1 MDNIDFKIQKEKLLD
16 LANEIM
22 SKKQPEY
29 TNQDEDVF
37 YNFKNTAKSL
47 GLEPME
53 VWAVF
58 FHKHIQ
64 AILTHAHNPNM
75 DEAEPIESRYADA
88 LNYLFLGYGLI
99 IENKKN
105 AKVF

>member
-1 MDNIDFKIQKEKLLD
+1 MD

-29 TNQDEDVF
+29 TNQNEDVF

-58 FHKHIQ
+58 FHKHSSNI
-64 AILTHAHNPNM
+64 N
-75 DEAEPIESRYADA
+75 SCS
-88 LNYLFLGYGLI
+88 
-99 IENKKN
+99 
-105 AKVF
+105 